1 MVGHLYKL
9 QIVRVIGYATG
20 VETYHLYAGTWAVGT
35 VSASVSYNM
44 SVSTE
49 QPIKIWQSDCRR
61 RHHHHHYHYHTQLTL
76 HLTSSQL
83 LPILHEFCMPFF
95 NTELRPS
102 NSPAIQYI
110 ATFTKLLFAANNK
123 CTSSVMYSLSFYVP
137 SSTTFYFHFLLPKNF
152 WTRKENKQS
161 ETLHSLN
168 ATLVVLVT
176 VTP

>member
-95 NTELRPS
+95 LTLNLGPV
-102 NSPAIQYI
+102 IDQ
-110 ATFTKLLFAANNK
+110 
-123 CTSSVMYSLSFYVP
+123 P
-137 SSTTFYFHFLLPKNF
+137 SSTLPHSQNFCLLRTINVPVVSYTAYRF
-152 WTRKENKQS
+152 MYQ
-161 ETLHSLN
+161 
-168 ATLVVLVT
+168 VVLLFTFIFFCPKIFGPGRKTSIVKHC
-176 VTP
+176 TP